1 MMTIDEK
8 LCKLKSIMNIS
19 GDEADGKLLDYLKL
33 SEQEILN
40 WMYINRSDKPDDA
53 KMPKKY
59 DITQIYAVVAA
70 LSGEGGENEV
80 KHSENGI
87 SRTFMYSDMVEYIRA
102 HVFQLV

>member
-1 MMTIDEK
+1 MTNYEK
-8 LCKLKSIMNIS
+8 LCKLKSILNIS
-19 GDEADGKLLDYLKL
+19 GEEADSKLLDYLAL
-33 SEQEILN
+33 SEQEIIN
-40 WMYINRSDKPDDA
+40 WMYINRTDKLECA
-53 KMPKKY
+53 KMPRKY